1 MRCFKCHRYGHGSER
16 CRRQEAIC
24 ARCGRT
30 GHKVEE
36 CPNDPR
42 CINCGGDH
50 AASDRN
56 CPKFQEAKAILNY
69 RAHHGGTFQQ
79 ARAAVVV
86 EVAREMQARSFATV
100 VRKGP
105 TKLGGPQ
112 AKKSIQMTPAPA
124 RTAPPRE
131 RLVGETTQRN
141 YGTIEKASTARFGT
155 QPDVPL
161 EQIDSIWE
169 SQIEKIPHV
178 GRTISPHPSPSLP
191 LPLPWPKMRVTWT
204 RTWKPL

>member
-1 MRCFKCHRYGHGSER
+1 MCCFKCHRYGHGSER

-24 ARCGRT
+24 ARSGRT

-36 CPNDPR
+36 CPNDPC

-56 CPKFQEAKAILNY
+56 CPKFQEEKAILNY

-79 ARAAVVV
+79 ARAAVVI
-86 EVAREMQARSFATV
+86 EVTREVQARSFATV

-112 AKKSIQMTPAPA
+112 AKKSIQMAPAPA
-124 RTAPPRE
+124 KAAPPRE
-131 RLVGETTQRN
+131 RLVGETTKKHSKKQRN
-141 YGTIEKASTARFGT
+141 SRESSNGMFRYPARRAFGANRFYLGVT
-155 QPDVPL
+155 DRKNPSCGPDDL
-161 EQIDSIWE
+161 
-169 SQIEKIPHV
+169 
-178 GRTISPHPSPSLP
+178 PSPLALSSFAP
-191 LPLPWPKMRVTWT
+191 FRGPR
-204 RTWKPL
+204 